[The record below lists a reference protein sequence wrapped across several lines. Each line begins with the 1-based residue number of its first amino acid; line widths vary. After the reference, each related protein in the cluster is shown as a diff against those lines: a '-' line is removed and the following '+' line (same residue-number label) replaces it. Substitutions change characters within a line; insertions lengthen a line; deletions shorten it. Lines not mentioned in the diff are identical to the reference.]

1 MSFHLDPIWSYPL
14 VILAILGLVAL
25 VLVTYP
31 PRVRHLPVPW
41 RRGLLG
47 LRLATAVVLGL
58 AMLRPEIQYEERD
71 EKQRVM
77 DVLCDA
83 SRSMTTRDAPGGL
96 TRREALIKTLG
107 DAGDLLSELEKKI
120 DIRYYDFSDSLT
132 PVETLSPDAKG
143 PQTAMGAALDQTLK
157 ETDREQLVGILM
169 LGDGAQRALP
179 PLETPPRQVASR
191 IGSHPTHRVP
201 ISTIVFG
208 STELKGAVDL
218 AIEDVLVAPEPF
230 VKTTVP
236 VTARLTTFGA
246 VGRELTV
253 RVLLE
258 DRTGKAPG
266 ETGPLVELPISRN
279 AEPFLKVTPTKN
291 NEVIPIELSFVPE
304 LPGEFKLAVRVETT
318 DGELKLTNNEQATI
332 ISVRKGGVKIA
343 YFDKPYW
350 EQKYI
355 QLANRSKKID
365 IDFVPIRPTP
375 YVGQNHL
382 DPQMFKPGEYDAY
395 IIGDVPA
402 AVFGK
407 NLLGELANR
416 INEGAGLLMLGGFHT
431 FGAGGYR
438 NTELEPLLPVRLLG
452 NAPTGG
458 QVSEADHYLQ
468 DLKMLPTRQGL
479 AHFIMRLDS
488 PAKNLERWQ
497 NLPPLQSANRL
508 EQKNAAVQ
516 VLAATDANY
525 PRAGVPLLF
534 THEIGAARVM
544 AFAGDTT
551 WQWVMAGHEE
561 EHQRFWQ
568 QMILYLARKEM
579 DGEQAVWARVNPR
592 SYSPN
597 QSVQVEFGA
606 RDEHGLPIP
615 GAEFKPIVIAPEK
628 TDEKQKQKQ
637 EQSLNPRQS
646 GDTHLADFTGT
657 SEPGDYWV
665 RVSGSKNGSSLGPDG
680 WTRFLVNSRDL
691 ELDHPAA
698 DPELMK
704 DIANATGG
712 RFLRPEELKD
722 YLQELLDDPP
732 QSLVSRI
739 TRTRLW
745 DNWWFLC
752 LFVGLMSLEWFFRKR
767 RGLV

>member
-14 VILAILGLVAL
+14 VLVAIAGLVAL
-25 VLVTYP
+25 VLLTYP
-31 PRVRHLPVPW
+31 QRVGHLPTQW

-47 LRLATAVVLGL
+47 LRLATALVLGL
-58 AMLRPEIQYEERD
+58 AMLRPEIQYRESD
-71 EKQRVM
+71 EKTQVM
-77 DVLCDA
+77 LVLADG
-83 SRSMTTRDAPGGL
+83 SRSMSTRDAPGGL
-96 TRREALIKTLG
+96 TRRDALIKTLS
-107 DAGDLLSELEKKI
+107 DSEDLLTQLGERVE
-120 DIRYYDFSDSLT
+120 IRYYDFSDSLA
-132 PVETLSPDAKG
+132 PVDTLAPDAKG
-143 PQTAMGAALDQTLK
+143 PQTAIGSVLEEAMK
-157 ETDREQLVGILM
+157 EVSREQLVGVLV

-179 PLETPPRQVASR
+179 PLETPPRQVAAR
-191 IGSHPTHRVP
+191 IGNHPTHRVP

-208 STELKGAVDL
+208 STELEGAIDL
-218 AIEDVLVAPEPF
+218 AVEDVIVAPEPF

-236 VTARLTTFGA
+236 VSTRIRTFGA
-246 VGRELTV
+246 AGKELTV

-258 DRTGKAPG
+258 DRTGKRPG
-266 ETGPLVELPISRN
+266 ETGPLIELPASRN
-279 AEPFLKVTPTKN
+279 ADPFVKITPTKN
-291 NEVIPIELSFVPE
+291 NEIIPVELSFVPP
-304 LPGEFKLAVRVETT
+304 LSGEFKLAVRVEPM

-350 EQKYI
+350 EQKYL

-375 YVGQNHL
+375 FLDSNRI

-402 AVFGK
+402 SVFGK
-407 NLLGELANR
+407 ELLGQLANR
-416 INEGAGLLMLGGFHT
+416 IREGTGLLMLGGYRT
-431 FGAGGYR
+431 FGPGNYGDSEIA
-438 NTELEPLLPVRLLG
+438 TLLPVRMLG
-452 NAPTGG
+452 RPIGKRG
-458 QVSEADHYLQ
+458 DIKESDHYLQ
-468 DLKMLPTRQGL
+468 DLKMHPTREGL
-479 AHFIMRLDS
+479 SHFIMRLDS
-488 PAKNLERWQ
+488 LETNRERWD

-508 EQKNAAVQ
+508 VEKNAAVQ
-516 VLAATDANY
+516 VLAATDAEY
-525 PRAGVPLLF
+525 PRQGEPLLF
-534 THEIGAARVM
+534 THEVGAARVM

-551 WQWVMAGHEE
+551 WQWVMTGHEE

-579 DGEQAVWARVNPR
+579 DGEQAVWARVSPR

-597 QSVQVEFGA
+597 QAVQIEMGA
-606 RDEHGLPIP
+606 RNEQGLPVE
-615 GAEFKPIVIAPEK
+615 GADFKPYVLPPEGEDQ
-628 TDEKQKQKQ
+628 TL
-637 EQSLNPRQS
+637 SARQS
-646 GDTHLADFTGT
+646 GATHLAEFTGT
-657 SEPGDYWV
+657 SKPGDYWV
-665 RVSGSKNGSSLGPDG
+665 RVSASKDGTSLGPDG

-704 DIANATGG
+704 DIANTTGG
-712 RFLRPEELKD
+712 RFLRPEELND
-722 YLQELLDDPP
+722 YLQDLLDNPP
-732 QSLVSRI
+732 TDILSRI

-752 LFVGLMSLEWFFRKR
+752 VFVGLMSLEWFLRKR

>member
-14 VILAILGLVAL
+14 VVLAIAGLLAL

-31 PRVRHLPVPW
+31 PRVQHLPTPW

-58 AMLRPEIQYEERD
+58 AMLRPEVQRRESDERTLIML
-71 EKQRVM
+71 VLS
-77 DVLCDA
+77 DV
-83 SRSMTTRDAPGGL
+83 SKSMTTRDAPGGI
-96 TRREALIKTLG
+96 TRREALIKALADSEESLTRLG
-107 DAGDLLSELEKKI
+107 EKVE
-120 DIRYYDFSDSLT
+120 IRYFDYAESLT
-132 PVETLSPDAKG
+132 PVETLSPGADGK
-143 PQTAMGAALDQTLK
+143 QTAMGAILEEAMK
-157 ETDREQLVGILM
+157 EASREQLVGVLL

-179 PLETPPRQVASR
+179 PLETPPRQVAGR

-218 AIEDVLVAPEPF
+218 SVEDVIVATEPF

-236 VTARLTTFGA
+236 VTARIRAFGA
-246 VGRELTV
+246 AGKQLTV

-266 ETGPLVELPISRN
+266 ETGPLMELPATRGT
-279 AEPFLKVTPTKN
+279 EPFLKITPTKN
-291 NEVIPIELSFVPE
+291 NELIPVELSFEPP
-304 LPGEFKLAVRVETT
+304 LPGEFKLAVRVETIE
-318 DGELKLTNNEQATI
+318 GELKLTNNEQATI

-375 YVGQNHL
+375 YLKRNQL
-382 DPQMFKPGEYDAY
+382 DPQMFEPGKYDAY

-402 AVFGK
+402 SVFGPV
-407 NLLGELANR
+407 LLKQLAAR
-416 INEGAGLLMLGGFHT
+416 VREGSGLLMLGGFRT
-431 FGAGGYR
+431 FGPGGYR
-438 NTELEPLLPVRLLG
+438 DTDIERLLPVRMSGLDLKE
-452 NAPTGG
+452 TGK
-458 QVSEADHYLQ
+458 VAEKEHHLS
-468 DLKMLPTRQGL
+468 DLKMLPTREGL

-488 PAKNLERWQ
+488 LDENRKRWDK
-497 NLPPLQSANRL
+497 LPPLQSANRL
-508 EQKNAAVQ
+508 EPKNAAVQ
-516 VLAATDANY
+516 VLAATAEDY
-525 PRAGVPLLF
+525 PRSGTPLLF
-534 THEIGAARVM
+534 MHEVGASRVM

-551 WQWVMAGHEE
+551 WQWVMAGHDN
-561 EHQRFWQ
+561 EHQQFWQ

-579 DGEQAVWARVNPR
+579 DGEQAVWARVTPR
-592 SYSPN
+592 SFSPN
-597 QSVQVEFGA
+597 QSVRIEMGA
-606 RDEHGLPIP
+606 RNEQGLPIP
-615 GAEFKPIVIAPEK
+615 DAEIEAVVIPPEA
-628 TDEKQKQKQ
+628 E
-637 EQSLNPRQS
+637 EESLTPRQS
-646 GDTHLADFTGT
+646 GETQLAEFAGT
-657 SEPGDYWV
+657 AKPGDYWV
-665 RVSGSKNGSSLGPDG
+665 RVSGTKDGNSLGADG
-680 WTRFLVNSRDL
+680 WTRFLIDSRDL

-704 DIANATGG
+704 DIAGATGG
-712 RFLRPEELKD
+712 RFLRPEELND
-722 YLQELLDDPP
+722 YLEELSSNPRQTDL
-732 QSLVSRI
+732 SRI

-745 DNWWFLC
+745 DNWWFLA
-752 LFVGLMSLEWFFRKR
+752 LFVGLISLEWFLRKR